1 VAKGRA
7 AMGEEGERREG
18 EIGDAERGGDRSA
31 PTRVTLGLD
40 AARKTYR
47 FGAIT
52 DTAAV
57 PEREVTIDPTV
68 IWQAN
73 NELAGERSPRMQ
85 RERGR
90 FLEELLIPDDLRT
103 QLYNTAPLVMLRDST
118 TARIHWEM
126 VAQPELISSPVG
138 DEVTADEDGR
148 RFNPNSFLGT
158 SRGFT
163 RQLRTTF
170 APPPEPPPPPRRVLR
185 VLVVAD
191 PAADA
196 PLEDAQEEGVAVA
209 DLFESFNS
217 IHKEKTGQTRV
228 EVKCLFGS
236 LEATRTNVL
245 RELMLRSYDV
255 LHFAGHCVY
264 QWDGNTTLSGW
275 IFNAKDKEILSAN
288 ELKRIDRIPKFV
300 FSNACESGITPDRSQ
315 ERSVELA
322 PSFAEAFFARGVA
335 NFVCTAWP
343 VDDFA
348 ARVFALILYSS
359 LLGIRL
365 DRKSLGLVNDAR
377 DRKTDTNKNRQQDP
391 MVMYEAMKETRT
403 TIADLS
409 TGRLTWGAYQHYGNP
424 YFQFFQ
430 KPLTYQ
436 DEDQRPAKGKETTAK
451 VKKTAGGPGASAA
464 RDEALAVGG
473 EAPALDGV
481 TTSKATLCC

>member
-1 VAKGRA
+1 MAEKRWRQSA
-7 AMGEEGERREG
+7 RDER
-18 EIGDAERGGDRSA
+18 IDAGDAESRRQGPN
-31 PTRVTLGLD
+31 PTRVTLSLD
-40 AARKTYR
+40 VARKSYR

-52 DTAAV
+52 DTASV
-57 PEREVTIDPTV
+57 PEREVTIDPAV
-68 IWQAN
+68 IWTAN
-73 NELAGERSPRMQ
+73 DELAGERGPRMQ
-85 RERGR
+85 KERGR
-90 FLEELLIPDDLRT
+90 FLEALLIPDELRGH
-103 QLYNTAPLVMLRDST
+103 LYNDAPLVMLLDAT

-126 VAQPELISSPVG
+126 VAQPELMTSPVT
-138 DEVTADEDGR
+138 DKTVAHDDGR
-148 RFNPNSFLGT
+148 RFNPDSFLGT

-196 PLEDAQEEGVAVA
+196 HLKGAQEEGVAVA

-217 IHKEKTGQTRV
+217 IAKERTGQTRI
-228 EVKCLFGS
+228 EVVSLLGP

-264 QWDGNTTLSGW
+264 RWGGDPALSGW
-275 IFNAKDKEILSAN
+275 IFNAKNKELITTN
-288 ELKRIDRIPKFV
+288 ELTRIDRIPKFV

-343 VDDFA
+343 VDDFG
-348 ARVFALILYSS
+348 ARVFALVVYSS
-359 LLGIRL
+359 LLGLHL
-365 DRKSLGLVNDAR
+365 DRKSLGLADDAGGTR
-377 DRKTDTNKNRQQDP
+377 ADAQHDRRQEP
-391 MVMYEAMKETRT
+391 MVMHEAMKEART
-403 TIADLS
+403 TIARLP

-424 YFQFFQ
+424 YFELLP
-430 KPLTYQ
+430 KSPV
-436 DEDQRPAKGKETTAK
+436 D
-451 VKKTAGGPGASAA
+451 SAA
-464 RDEALAVGG
+464 VQRSSNGKNAAVEIGRRKNRG
-473 EAPALDGV
+473 
-481 TTSKATLCC
+481 ATPIGQGKRGRRGKKR